1 MNFANDCRHGV
12 CYIVGAKRLPEGEL
26 VGVLRRISQGIAF
39 FQKEKK
45 VKNVIVLCAMLLSI
59 AVAPLTVQAAGGSAK
74 SASAAT
80 QGAVNVNQATAKQLE
95 ALPGVG
101 KVTAEQI
108 IAYRTQKGPFASVED
123 LGKVKGI
130 GPKTLEK
137 LRPLVA
143 VR

>member
-1 MNFANDCRHGV
+1 MR
-12 CYIVGAKRLPEGEL
+12 K
-26 VGVLRRISQGIAF
+26 
-39 FQKEKK
+39 
-45 VKNVIVLCAMLLSI
+45 VIVLCAMLLSV
-59 AVAPLTVQAAGGSAK
+59 AVAPLTVHAAGGAANPAAA
-74 SASAAT
+74 AS

-108 IAYRTQKGPFASVED
+108 VAYRTQKGPFASVDD
-123 LGKVKGI
+123 LGNVKGI

>member
-1 MNFANDCRHGV
+1 MRK
-12 CYIVGAKRLPEGEL
+12 I
-26 VGVLRRISQGIAF
+26 
-39 FQKEKK
+39 
-45 VKNVIVLCAMLLSI
+45 IVLCAMLLTVAI
-59 AVAPLTVQAAGGSAK
+59 APLTVHASGAAAK
-74 SASAAT
+74 PAAAAT

-108 IAYRTQKGPFASVED
+108 VAYRTQKGPFASVDD
-123 LGKVKGI
+123 LGNVKGI

>member
-1 MNFANDCRHGV
+1 MRN
-12 CYIVGAKRLPEGEL
+12 L
-26 VGVLRRISQGIAF
+26 
-39 FQKEKK
+39 
-45 VKNVIVLCAMLLSI
+45 IVLCAMLLSV
-59 AVAPLTVQAAGGSAK
+59 AVAPLTVQAAGGTAK
-74 SASAAT
+74 PAAAT
-80 QGAVNVNQATAKQLE
+80 AKAAVNVNQATVKQLE

-108 IAYRTQKGPFASVED
+108 VAYRTQKGAFASVDD
-123 LGKVKGI
+123 LGNVKGI

>member
-1 MNFANDCRHGV
+1 MR
-12 CYIVGAKRLPEGEL
+12 KL
-26 VGVLRRISQGIAF
+26 
-39 FQKEKK
+39 
-45 VKNVIVLCAMLLSI
+45 IVLCAMVMSTL
-59 AVAPLTVQAAGGSAK
+59 AVVSSPALAAGGTAK
-74 SASAAT
+74 PAAAAT
-80 QGAVNVNQATAKQLE
+80 QATVNVNQATAKQLE

-108 IAYRTQKGPFASVED
+108 VAYRTEKGPFASIDD

>member
-1 MNFANDCRHGV
+1 V
-12 CYIVGAKRLPEGEL
+12 
-26 VGVLRRISQGIAF
+26 
-39 FQKEKK
+39 KK
-45 VKNVIVLCAMLLSI
+45 LIVLCAMLLSTVGMVPLS
-59 AVAPLTVQAAGGSAK
+59 AMAAGDGAKPAAAASQAPL
-74 SASAAT
+74 
-80 QGAVNVNQATAKQLE
+80 NLNQATAKQLE

-108 IAYRTQKGPFASVED
+108 VAYRTEKGPFASVED

-130 GPKTLEK
+130 GPKTLDK

>member
-1 MNFANDCRHGV
+1 MR
-12 CYIVGAKRLPEGEL
+12 KL
-26 VGVLRRISQGIAF
+26 
-39 FQKEKK
+39 
-45 VKNVIVLCAMLLSI
+45 IVLCAMLLSV
-59 AVAPLTVQAAGGSAK
+59 AVAPLSVQAAGGTAK
-74 SASAAT
+74 PAAAAA
-80 QGAVNVNQATAKQLE
+80 QAPVNVNQATAKQLE

-108 IAYRTQKGPFASVED
+108 IAYRTQKGAFASVDD
-123 LGKVKGI
+123 LGNVKGI